1 MKEIHYL
8 LGNSCNLNCDFCFWD
23 MRVQDVAW
31 DIKEKIIDNIVQSGF
46 KQVTIS
52 GGEPSIN
59 KDFVNVLKRFKEN
72 GIAIIVHTNAIKF
85 DTELLNTIQPLV
97 TRISLSLDGSNEN
110 VCVGMRKDPRAYT
123 KVMWLLDRILEN
135 NIPVN
140 VKTLVTRVNAD
151 DITNI
156 GKLLE
161 GKKVDYWTLM
171 EFNPVNRGNYFK
183 TKFELDDITFDT
195 IIKNVKSV
203 VKDTIIKVRL
213 FKREP
218 EKYCFIAPN
227 ADIYTFIPKKGD
239 ILIGNI
245 LNTTLSEIT
254 KEL

>member
-31 DIKEKIIDNIVQSGF
+31 GIKEKIIDSIVQGGF
-46 KQVTIS
+46 RQVTIS

-59 KDFVNVLKRFKEN
+59 KDFVNVLRRFKKS
-72 GIAIIVHTNAIKF
+72 GIATIVHTNAIKF
-85 DTELLNTIQPLV
+85 DVNLLSTIKPLV
-97 TRISLSLDGSNEN
+97 NRISLSLDGSNEN
-110 VCVGMRKDPRAYT
+110 VCVNMRKDPRAYT
-123 KVMWLLDRILEN
+123 KVIWILDKILEN

-140 VKTLVTRVNAD
+140 VKTLVTKINAA
-151 DITNI
+151 DIVNI

-161 GKKVDYWTLM
+161 RRKIDYWTLM

-183 TKFELDDITFDT
+183 TKFELEDTIFDT
-195 IIKNVKSV
+195 ISTNVKNV
-203 VKDTIIKVRL
+203 VKDTVIKVKL

-227 ADIYTFIPKKGD
+227 ADIYTFIPEKGD
-239 ILIGNI
+239 VLVGSV
-245 LNTTLSEIT
+245 LNTNLSIILEEI
-254 KEL
+254 